1 MDWEKKNKGNKTI
14 HKTNRKQVETC
25 HKFNHFINYIN
36 INEPNSQNQEYGM
49 SDWTEERRT
58 QTYAVYK
65 RNTYKNTN
73 KVKPNGWKIICHVK
87 ISLRNN
93 I

>member
-25 HKFNHFINYIN
+25 HKFKHFINYIN

-65 RNTYKNTN
+65 RNT
-73 KVKPNGWKIICHVK
+73 
-87 ISLRNN
+87 
-93 I
+93 